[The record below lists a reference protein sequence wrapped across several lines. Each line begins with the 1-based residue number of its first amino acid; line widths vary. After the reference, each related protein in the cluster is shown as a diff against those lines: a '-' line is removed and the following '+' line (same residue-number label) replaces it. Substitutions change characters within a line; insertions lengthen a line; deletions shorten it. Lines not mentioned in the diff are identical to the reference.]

1 MKEVEDLTTNSPI
14 PIAVSAWGRSIGQS
28 TTGPL
33 SFLFDRLESQ
43 GFKVVAQE
51 DSTAH
56 IFVSIQH
63 NRKAYKAM
71 QRTKSLSHKILV
83 SYEPKTVSA
92 EEYRKSVVE
101 AYDSVIRW
109 SPLHRTS
116 DRETVAPAGIYWH
129 SLAQEHLTK
138 HSSRIRN
145 WTSIALINGHKHSL
159 IKGSLYSLRR
169 KVMETLAG
177 ALPGFSLA
185 LAGARWEAGKLYV
198 VEANLRSL
206 YLALRSGNMP
216 DPRGFSKKIKKHP
229 NLNIV
234 GPVDDGLDFLSRAT
248 FAIVIENEATYVT
261 EKLPNAIL
269 AGCVPIYC
277 GPNLAEFDIP
287 SGVCIQVEATP
298 QSFVEA
304 MEKVTPEI
312 ANAIKKAGQDW
323 LLSPKTAE
331 KYSYDSAMSNLADKI
346 IQAVQLRR
354 PPQEW
359 S

>member
-1 MKEVEDLTTNSPI
+1 MKEAEDSDTVYQI
-14 PIAVSAWGRSIGQS
+14 PMAVSAWGRSINRS

-51 DSTAH
+51 DSSAH

-63 NRKAYKAM
+63 NRKVYKATQSM
-71 QRTKSLSHKILV
+71 KNLSHKVLV

-92 EEYRKSVVE
+92 EEYRKSVVDS
-101 AYDSVIRW
+101 YDSVIRW

-116 DRETVAPAGIYWH
+116 DRETVAPAGIYWYE
-129 SLAQEHLTK
+129 SAQENLTRY
-138 HSSRIRN
+138 SNQSRGWR
-145 WTSIALINGHKHSL
+145 SISLINRHKHSL

-169 KVMETLAG
+169 E
-177 ALPGFSLA
+177 
-185 LAGARWEAGKLYV
+185 V
-198 VEANLRSL
+198 VEAVAADFPGFNLSLAGISWARGITYILESNLRSL
-206 YLALRSGNMP
+206 LLALLSGNSP
-216 DPRGFSKKIKKHP
+216 DFRGLSRRIRTYP

-287 SGVCIQVEATP
+287 AGVCVQVEATP

-304 MEKVTPEI
+304 IEKVTPEI
-312 ANAIKKAGQDW
+312 ANAIKKSGRAW
-323 LLSPKTAE
+323 LMNPKTAE

-346 IQAVQLRR
+346 IQAVQGRR
-354 PPQEW
+354 PQ
-359 S
+359 